1 VFAGPQGLD
10 HRAFRNRV
18 LIMKKI
24 VLATAL
30 LALGSASAFAADLP
44 ARTYTK
50 ASVAG
55 PAYNWSG
62 FYFGA
67 NGGYGFQDQAVNHSA
82 NNEAGQI
89 VLPVGP
95 LDILPQSPTLF
106 SPRGAVG
113 GAQAG
118 YNRQFDRNWLVGV
131 EADFDASWIRGS
143 GNTNYKTFAGAPAI
157 ISADEAID
165 WFGTVR
171 ARLGFIPTERLL
183 VFGTGGLAYGEV
195 STDLNVPNTIPRGT
209 GSQSGAGFSYR
220 CTAGGPP
227 CFLGSQSQTNAG
239 WTVGG
244 GGEFMITRNI
254 TFKAE
259 YLYVNL
265 GHVSGVA
272 SAQATLP
279 ATTPATFTATF
290 GSVSFNTARVG
301 LNYKF

>member
-18 LIMKKI
+18 LIVKKI
-24 VLATAL
+24 VLAVL
-30 LALGSASAFAADLP
+30 LALGPASAFAADLP

-183 VFGTGGLAYGEV
+183 VFGTGGLAYGRVTEAV
-195 STDLNVPNTIPRGT
+195 QVSVPQGLSIGGSDGSREQCLASLNPCMTGSSSRTSIGWSAGGGVEYALGSSVTAKLEYLHVDLGSDVVRVLGRHPGTGTPASANAVYSTDFNIVR
-209 GSQSGAGFSYR
+209 AGVNYR
-220 CTAGGPP
+220 
-227 CFLGSQSQTNAG
+227 F
-239 WTVGG
+239 
-244 GGEFMITRNI
+244 
-254 TFKAE
+254 
-259 YLYVNL
+259 
-265 GHVSGVA
+265 
-272 SAQATLP
+272 
-279 ATTPATFTATF
+279 
-290 GSVSFNTARVG
+290 
-301 LNYKF
+301 

>member
-18 LIMKKI
+18 LIVKKI
-24 VLATAL
+24 VLAVL
-30 LALGSASAFAADLP
+30 LALGPASAFAADLP
-44 ARTYTK
+44 ARTYAK

-171 ARLGFIPTERLL
+171 ARLGSDHDHEHQGQERRPPLPRRRR
-183 VFGTGGLAYGEV
+183 TAAARPGGARIGAL
-195 STDLNVPNTIPRGT
+195 
-209 GSQSGAGFSYR
+209 SGHRPDPAG
-220 CTAGGPP
+220 
-227 CFLGSQSQTNAG
+227 
-239 WTVGG
+239 
-244 GGEFMITRNI
+244 
-254 TFKAE
+254 
-259 YLYVNL
+259 
-265 GHVSGVA
+265 
-272 SAQATLP
+272 
-279 ATTPATFTATF
+279 
-290 GSVSFNTARVG
+290 
-301 LNYKF
+301 